1 MFKRLS
7 WAFRFAFSEIRNEW
21 LFGLGVA
28 LAVCSVL
35 TPTSLLW
42 GTKSGMID
50 TMRSQ
55 LLKDPMIRELVGQE
69 NDALPVAWFD
79 EMRKDPR
86 VAFVVPSVRRISLYG
101 NVSKSS
107 RPDKFVEVSYLP
119 TAAGD
124 PVGGG
129 LDWDPRNAELPVPSI
144 LTARGAEDLGV
155 IEGDIIIVEQSRF
168 EDGKTAKASFRS
180 RVKRVLAAHESNTK
194 ALYLP
199 LFVIERIEDYKDGR
213 PVGIFGWNRSE
224 VSPME
229 IYDSFRLNLT
239 VDGEGG
245 ALALATKMAGSSK
258 GVRLVAGSDG
268 RQLEFLSTGDGVEHE
283 KVVEIAGYFTA
294 FKPRIEL
301 MASGECLL
309 ATTQE
314 GGASRPIRYSPSTSA
329 SLTLEELVALPLVSE
344 KQSEGAQVAWL
355 EVPCGDGENSQVGV
369 VSRGASLESGVIEI
383 SPRLVGVFGAA
394 KRRAVEFNEATG
406 GFRPLRAEYP
416 GFRLYARDL
425 EDVMPL
431 RRLCESQGIQVRTN
445 EDRIQGV
452 LSLDAALGKF
462 LLFIV
467 LAGGVGGVGAL
478 FTSLYLS
485 IERSR
490 RQYAVLQIIGIPK
503 SYVLVSAMV
512 QGVLLVIVGTLFSFI
527 LFRIGS
533 WLLSAILTPGMGEGA
548 NVCRL
553 SLGQWILLLCI
564 TVSAAIVSALLA
576 STRLRFADPA
586 LIARSE

>member
-1 MFKRLS
+1 MFNRLS

-50 TMRSQ
+50 TMRSR
-55 LLKDPMIRELVGQE
+55 LLKDPVIRELVGEE
-69 NDALPVAWFD
+69 NSPLPAAWFD
-79 EMRKDPR
+79 EMRRDPR

-107 RPDKFVEVSYLP
+107 QPDRAVEVAYLP
-119 TAAGD
+119 TAVGD

-129 LDWDPRNAELPVPSI
+129 VDWDSRNAELPVPSI
-144 LTARGAEDLGV
+144 LTARAAEDLGAV
-155 IEGDIIIVEQSRF
+155 EGDVVLVEQTRF
-168 EDGKTAKASFRS
+168 EGGKTAKAAFRS
-180 RVKRVLAAHESNTK
+180 RVARVLAAHESNTK

-224 VSPME
+224 VAPME
-229 IYDSFRLNLT
+229 IYDSFRLHLT
-239 VDGEGG
+239 LAEERGG
-245 ALALATKMAGSSK
+245 LDAAI
-258 GVRLVAGSDG
+258 RLVESNRAVRVAGNGADG
-268 RQLEFLSTGDGVEHE
+268 QLEFMPTGNGIDHAQ
-283 KVVEIAGYFTA
+283 VVEIAGHFTS

-301 MASGECLL
+301 VVAGECLL
-309 ATTQE
+309 LPSQP
-314 GGASRPIRYSPSTSA
+314 GGAARTIRYSPGVSA
-329 SLTLEELVALPLVSE
+329 PLTEKELTELPLVSGE
-344 KQSEGAQVAWL
+344 QSEGAQISWL
-355 EVPCGDGENSQVGV
+355 EVPCGNEQNSRVGIV
-369 VSRGASLESGVIEI
+369 ARSASLEGGVIEL

-394 KRRAVEFNEATG
+394 KRRPVEFNEATRD
-406 GFRPLRAEYP
+406 FRPLRLEYP
-416 GFRLYARDL
+416 GFRLYARKL
-425 EDVMPL
+425 EDVKPL

-445 EDRIQGV
+445 EDRIESV

-462 LLFIV
+462 LLFII

-503 SYVLVSAMV
+503 AYVLISAMF

-527 LFRIGS
+527 LFQFGS
-533 WLLSAILTPGMGEGA
+533 WLLSAILAPGMGDEA
-548 NVCRL
+548 KVCSL
-553 SLGQWILLLCI
+553 SSGQWILLLLV
-564 TVSAAIVSALLA
+564 TVLCAIVSALLA

-586 LIARSE
+586 LVARSE